1 MFLEGNQ
8 RQVCACLC
16 YSLPTIMT
24 VKAQL
29 RNQTIAYKCG
39 GAVNN
44 FQISS
49 SIASKMLLK
58 FFHLLII
65 LFKLWDTVVVY
76 VFNEACLFID
86 SLPAV
91 Y

>member
-8 RQVCACLC
+8 KQVCACLC
-16 YSLPTIMT
+16 YSLPTVMT

-39 GAVNN
+39 GAVDN

-58 FFHLLII
+58 FFSPTNNPVKALGHSGCVC
-65 LFKLWDTVVVY
+65 F
-76 VFNEACLFID
+76 
-86 SLPAV
+86 
-91 Y
+91 